1 VEWKTTPGATDKTG
15 TWLERGLHLTDKGEH
30 RVFKP
35 NATMVSHV
43 WKWGHRV
50 REPVP
55 GATECVGVARRTTRP
70 AWRRL
75 QSAVLSCVLV
85 FACMAGIAA
94 AQANA
99 PTDTTQA
106 AESSAPEV
114 ADVSLDGR
122 VLFQVRGV
130 TAYPAERRA
139 HDIRDRVQA
148 IAADPSIRTDSL
160 RVVETED
167 RSTILAGERL
177 VANVFDADARL
188 EDVRRHVL
196 AELYRK
202 RIAEAMAAYRSD
214 RDPRLLLTHALYAL
228 GATLAFGVLLLALR
242 RGYRWLVEWATRR
255 LGERFEKVEKGS
267 VNLIQARQLWQ
278 GLHGI
283 LKALRVVLTLVILYL
298 YLNYVLELFPWTR
311 PVSRGLFDLVM
322 DPLRVMGTA
331 LIRYIPDLVFLA
343 ILVVVTRYVL
353 KLARLFFA
361 GIEQGR
367 IKVSSIDGE
376 LAEPTY
382 RIVRLLIL
390 VFALVVAY
398 PYIPGSE
405 SEAFKGISI
414 LLGVMFSLS
423 STSVISNVIA
433 GYSMIYRRAFRIGDR
448 IKVGEVAGDVMERKL
463 LVTRLRSVKNEEIVI
478 PNSEILN
485 SNIVNY
491 STLAREQGLILHTTV
506 GIGYE
511 TPWRQVE
518 AMLRMAAERTPGL
531 LAEPRPFVLQKALG
545 DFCVTYEINAYCDQ
559 PQAMARIYTALH
571 QNILDLFNE
580 YGVQI
585 MTPAYEG
592 DTEQPKVVPK
602 EHWFAAPAEPPPK
615 S

>member
-1 VEWKTTPGATDKTG
+1 
-15 TWLERGLHLTDKGEH
+15 
-30 RVFKP
+30 
-35 NATMVSHV
+35 VS
-43 WKWGHRV
+43 
-50 REPVP
+50 
-55 GATECVGVARRTTRP
+55 
-70 AWRRL
+70 
-75 QSAVLSCVLV
+75 
-85 FACMAGIAA
+85 
-94 AQANA
+94 
-99 PTDTTQA
+99 
-106 AESSAPEV
+106 
-114 ADVSLDGR
+114 
-122 VLFQVRGV
+122 
-130 TAYPAERRA
+130 AYPAERRA
-139 HDIRDRVQA
+139 HDIRDRIQS
-148 IAADPSIRTDSL
+148 IAADPSIRADTL

-167 RSTILAGERL
+167 RAVVLAGERSVL
-177 VANVFDADARL
+177 NVFDADAKL
-188 EDVRRHVL
+188 EGVRRHVL
-196 AELYRK
+196 AEAYRS
-202 RIAEAMAAYRSD
+202 RIAEAIAAYRSD
-214 RDPRLLLTHALYAL
+214 RNPHVLLTHALYAL

-242 RGYRWLVEWATRR
+242 RGYRWLVELATRR
-255 LGERFEKVEKGS
+255 LAERFEKLEKGS

-283 LKALRVVLTLVILYL
+283 FKGLRVVLTLVILYL

-311 PVSRGLFDLVM
+311 PVSRRLIDLVV

-331 LIRYIPDLVFLA
+331 LIGYIPDLVFLA
-343 ILVVVTRYVL
+343 ILVVVMRYVL

-367 IKVSSIDGE
+367 IKVASIDSE

-390 VFALVVAY
+390 IFAVVVAY

-485 SNIVNY
+485 SNVVNY

-518 AMLRMAAERTPGL
+518 AMLRMAAARTPGL

-545 DFCVTYEINAYCDQ
+545 DFCVTYEINVYCDQ
-559 PQAMARIYTALH
+559 PQAMGRIYTALH
-571 QNILDLFNE
+571 QNILDVFNE

-602 EHWFAAPAEPPPK
+602 ARWFEAPAEPPQA
-615 S
+615 SQDRLGGDADAAT